1 MARVSIS
8 EAGTWLV
15 KVSRPTIYKMI
26 NSGKLSYT
34 SVVKH
39 GKGIKAIDTSELI
52 RVFGSLD
59 GVIDDA
65 KSDAE
70 STGINSAL
78 VYMIYNIESL
88 YLKLKT
94 MVLKGLLRLEMS
106 ILILLRQAMQLL
118 ARHKH
123 EPSSPP
129 HSRGGKFWKNPDPAM
144 LEFSLFSGHP
154 GAFLNLPKNR
164 QIREHSSPR
173 KIPIHHAKLKFL
185 QITPY
190 YQLVRFY

>member
-8 EAGTWLV
+8 EAARLV

-39 GKGIKAIDTSELI
+39 GKAIKVIDTSELI

-59 GVIDDA
+59 GVIDDV

-70 STGINSAL
+70 STSINSVGLHDLQHRIAL
-78 VYMIYNIESL
+78 LEAENDG
-88 YLKLKT
+88 
-94 MVLKGLLRLEMS
+94 LKGAVKARDEHIDS
-106 ILILLRQAMQLL
+106 LRQAMQLL
-118 ARHKH
+118 EHKR

-129 HSRGGKFWKNPDPAM
+129 HSPWWKFWKK
-144 LEFSLFSGHP
+144 S
-154 GAFLNLPKNR
+154 
-164 QIREHSSPR
+164 
-173 KIPIHHAKLKFL
+173 
-185 QITPY
+185 
-190 YQLVRFY
+190 

>member
-8 EAGTWLV
+8 EAARLV

-39 GKGIKAIDTSELI
+39 GKVIKVIDTSELI

-59 GVIDDA
+59 GVIDDV

-70 STGINSAL
+70 STGINSVGLHDLQHRIAL
-78 VYMIYNIESL
+78 LEAENDG
-88 YLKLKT
+88 
-94 MVLKGLLRLEMS
+94 LKGAVKARDEHIDS
-106 ILILLRQAMQLL
+106 LRQAMQLL
-118 ARHKH
+118 EHKH

-129 HSRGGKFWKNPDPAM
+129 HSPWWKFWKK
-144 LEFSLFSGHP
+144 S
-154 GAFLNLPKNR
+154 
-164 QIREHSSPR
+164 
-173 KIPIHHAKLKFL
+173 
-185 QITPY
+185 
-190 YQLVRFY
+190 

>member
-8 EAGTWLV
+8 EAARLV

-39 GKGIKAIDTSELI
+39 GKGIKVIDTSELI

-59 GVIDDA
+59 GVIDDV

-70 STGINSAL
+70 STGVNSVGLHDLQHRIAL
-78 VYMIYNIESL
+78 LEAENVG
-88 YLKLKT
+88 
-94 MVLKGLLRLEMS
+94 LKGAVKARDEHIDS
-106 ILILLRQAMQLL
+106 LRQAMQLL
-118 ARHKH
+118 EHKN

-129 HSRGGKFWKNPDPAM
+129 HSPWWKFWKK
-144 LEFSLFSGHP
+144 S
-154 GAFLNLPKNR
+154 
-164 QIREHSSPR
+164 
-173 KIPIHHAKLKFL
+173 
-185 QITPY
+185 
-190 YQLVRFY
+190 

>member
-8 EAGTWLV
+8 EAARLV

-39 GKGIKAIDTSELI
+39 GKSIKIIDTSELI

-59 GVIDDA
+59 GVIDTVKYDV
-65 KSDAE
+65 KV
-70 STGINSAL
+70 TRNLQVLTAL
-78 VYMIYNIESL
+78 FYMIYNIESL

-106 ILILLRQAMQLL
+106 ILIPFVRLCSFWSTSTNLLHHPIPCGGNSGKILILPCLSFPVRPS
-118 ARHKH
+118 RGVP
-123 EPSSPP
+123 EPSQIPP
-129 HSRGGKFWKNPDPAM
+129 D
-144 LEFSLFSGHP
+144 L
-154 GAFLNLPKNR
+154 
-164 QIREHSSPR
+164 
-173 KIPIHHAKLKFL
+173 
-185 QITPY
+185 
-190 YQLVRFY
+190 

>member
-8 EAGTWLV
+8 EAARLV

-39 GKGIKAIDTSELI
+39 GKGIKVIDTSELI

-59 GVIDDA
+59 GVIDDV

-70 STGINSAL
+70 STGINSVVLHDLQHRIAL
-78 VYMIYNIESL
+78 LEAENDG
-88 YLKLKT
+88 
-94 MVLKGLLRLEMS
+94 LKGAVKARDEHIDS
-106 ILILLRQAMQLL
+106 LRQAMQLL
-118 ARHKH
+118 EHKH

-129 HSRGGKFWKNPDPAM
+129 DSPWWKFWKK
-144 LEFSLFSGHP
+144 S
-154 GAFLNLPKNR
+154 
-164 QIREHSSPR
+164 
-173 KIPIHHAKLKFL
+173 
-185 QITPY
+185 
-190 YQLVRFY
+190 

>member
-8 EAGTWLV
+8 EAARLV

-39 GKGIKAIDTSELI
+39 GKAIKVIDTSELI

-59 GVIDDA
+59 GVIDTVKYDV

-70 STGINSAL
+70 STSINSVGLHDLQHRIAL
-78 VYMIYNIESL
+78 LEAENDG
-88 YLKLKT
+88 
-94 MVLKGLLRLEMS
+94 LKGAVKARDEHIYSIRHALELLV
-106 ILILLRQAMQLL
+106 
-118 ARHKH
+118 HKR

-129 HSRGGKFWKNPDPAM
+129 HSPCWKLCN
-144 LEFSLFSGHP
+144 
-154 GAFLNLPKNR
+154 
-164 QIREHSSPR
+164 
-173 KIPIHHAKLKFL
+173 
-185 QITPY
+185 
-190 YQLVRFY
+190 

>member
-8 EAGTWLV
+8 EAARLV

-39 GKGIKAIDTSELI
+39 GKSIKVIDISELI

-59 GVIDDA
+59 GVIDDV

-70 STGINSAL
+70 STGINSVGLHDLQHRIAL
-78 VYMIYNIESL
+78 LEAENDG
-88 YLKLKT
+88 
-94 MVLKGLLRLEMS
+94 LKGAVKARDEHIDS
-106 ILILLRQAMQLL
+106 LRQAMQLL
-118 ARHKH
+118 EHKH

-129 HSRGGKFWKNPDPAM
+129 HSPWWKFWKK
-144 LEFSLFSGHP
+144 S
-154 GAFLNLPKNR
+154 
-164 QIREHSSPR
+164 
-173 KIPIHHAKLKFL
+173 
-185 QITPY
+185 
-190 YQLVRFY
+190 